1 MSNDLDFDSLMN
13 GHHDKSNNENSGV
26 SNSVNS
32 NANEQSAQTQTSSQ
46 NIKPE
51 GVNQYLY
58 ESEKGLSLCAQLI
71 ANGDSNTPVARLLA
85 EIKHTIEH
93 DFLQLAKQDDN
104 TTGAHTYA
112 QLLLL
117 EKQLNEI
124 AAFPHLEK
132 YYTVAVGGS
141 FSAGKSRFL
150 NSVLGCPSL
159 LPTDTTPTTSIPT
172 YLSLGEQNAISALN
186 FYRKKTAIDEEALKA
201 ICHAFNERFGVT
213 FSHLLQLISVERED
227 FKYPNLVFLDT
238 PGYSKADDII
248 NTQNNTDENIAR
260 EHLRSADYL
269 IWLVDQQNGTVPQQD
284 IEFLKSLELTQPVL
298 VVISKADKKPE
309 SQIQQIINIAKQDLQ
324 RAEINFLDVIGYS
337 AQLNKEFSSSQTV
350 LTDLL
355 QTVSKG
361 KNGSIVL
368 WQAEQIFKR
377 YINFY
382 ESTRQIHSLTSG
394 TIKELI
400 FAETISDK
408 NKQHLDDISNKT
420 KAQLNAL
427 AAQKQVAL
435 KIQQQLQEQITQLC
449 ELLNVNTTMQPSS
462 VALSSSNTTCSL
474 GSNNATQQSLVF
486 EALVQGSI
494 KQLSAISDITA
505 LQGRV
510 IRLSAVGVHIKI
522 EEKVP
527 TDFDIIITK
536 QKIKAQLGDAV
547 ISDYFNEGQRVKVH
561 IVNDKKASIT
571 VDIASA

>member
-1 MSNDLDFDSLMN
+1 MSTDLDFDSLMN
-13 GHHDKSNNENSGV
+13 GHIDTNNNENSSV
-26 SNSVNS
+26 SR
-32 NANEQSAQTQTSSQ
+32 NANEQSGQTHASSQ
-46 NIKPE
+46 NTRAE

-93 DFLQLAKQDDN
+93 DFLLLAKQDDN
-104 TTGAHTYA
+104 TTGAYTYA

-117 EKQLNEI
+117 EKKLNEI

-172 YLSLGEQNAISALN
+172 YLSLGEHNAISALN
-186 FYRKKTAIDEEALKA
+186 FYRKETVIDEEALKA

-238 PGYSKADDII
+238 PGYSKADDIV

-309 SQIQQIINIAKQDLQ
+309 SQIQQIINTAKQDLQ

-337 AQLNKEFSSSQTV
+337 AQLNKEFSSSKTV

-361 KNGSIVL
+361 KNGSVVS
-368 WQAEQIFKR
+368 WQAAKIFNS

-382 ESTRQIHSLTSG
+382 ESSRQILSLTNG

-408 NKQHLDDISNKT
+408 NKQHLDDINNKT

-427 AAQKQVAL
+427 ATQKQVAL
-435 KIQQQLQEQITQLC
+435 KIQQQLQKQITQLC
-449 ELLNVNTTMQPSS
+449 ELLNVKTTMQPSS

-474 GSNNATQQSLVF
+474 GNDNVPQQSLVF

-494 KQLSAISDITA
+494 KQLSAIADITA

-510 IRLSAVGVHIKI
+510 IKLSAVGVHIKI
-522 EEKVP
+522 DEKVQ
-527 TDFDIIITK
+527 TDFDIIITR
-536 QKIKAQLGDAV
+536 QKIKAQLGAAM
-547 ISDYFNEGQRVKVH
+547 IGDYFSEGLRVIVH
-561 IVNDKKASIT
+561 IVNEKKASIT